1 MVPPSSTQR
10 RACPPFCAPRGTAP
24 PSVPASVRTRA
35 SCPEGRG
42 ADRRGRLPLATAAT
56 CRPRALLRA
65 VCAPVGGR
73 EAGGAAS
80 EPARPHPP
88 SRRRDLEDED
98 LLIQLE
104 AFREAK
110 AEDEE
115 ELLRVFGGVDV
126 SSHQEVF
133 ASLFHKVGRAGS
145 PSRDCLGVGPVG
157 PGLEGASCPALVIP
171 CPDGAGGSHIQS

>member
-1 MVPPSSTQR
+1 MR
-10 RACPPFCAPRGTAP
+10 
-24 PSVPASVRTRA
+24 
-35 SCPEGRG
+35 
-42 ADRRGRLPLATAAT
+42 T
-56 CRPRALLRA
+56 CRGQGGWGSSLLSPP
-65 VCAPVGGR
+65 APL
-73 EAGGAAS
+73 
-80 EPARPHPP
+80 PP

-133 ASLFHKVGRAGS
+133 SSLFHKVGRADS
-145 PSRDCLGVGPVG
+145 PSWDCLGEGPVG

-171 CPDGAGGSHIQS
+171 CPAGAGGSHIQS